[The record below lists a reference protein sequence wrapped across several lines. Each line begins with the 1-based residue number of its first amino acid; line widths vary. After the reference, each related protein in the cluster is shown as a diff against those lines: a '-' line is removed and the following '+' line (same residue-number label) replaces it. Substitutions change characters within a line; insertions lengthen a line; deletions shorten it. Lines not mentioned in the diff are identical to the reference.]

1 MSVYELTE
9 GRDFDCVAAHIHCR
23 ADRAEAQVIEITSGN
38 VIVRV
43 LAHSEP
49 DAREAAESYAAQ
61 WLDGNA

>member
-23 ADRAEAQVIEITSGN
+23 ADREGAQVFEIASGN
-38 VIVRV
+38 CVVNV